1 MKMILITEDISSPID
16 EGIKKYSYKLAQ
28 FLNLKSNGK
37 IYTHVFNTSIS
48 NQIQLPRN
56 RLFLSFYF
64 ISDLSKKKG
73 SVLYVPNSS
82 STFASFLRLKLIQL
96 FTSKNTVLISIQKRD
111 HTYLQRK
118 CIQYFLK
125 PNLIYVLSE
134 REKTY
139 YQSLGIK
146 TKITSVGVDI
156 KKYKPVDNLQ
166 KLKLKKKF
174 NLSFN
179 KLNLL
184 HVGHINEGR
193 NLSILKKLVSKGFE
207 VVVIGSSCFKDDDKL
222 YKHLTKSG
230 IRIVSEYVE
239 DINEYYQGVD
249 AYVFPVQNDTS
260 VIEFPLS
267 ILEAM
272 ACNLPILSTAFGS
285 IPYYFNESPFFKY
298 FNNEESLINQTNDM
312 FAKTDITQC
321 HNSKIINK
329 LFSWEKQFE
338 AVYNQTNNL

>member
-1 MKMILITEDISSPID
+1 MILISEDISSPID

-64 ISDLSKKKG
+64 LRDIYKEKRSI
-73 SVLYVPNSS
+73 LYVPNSS
-82 STFASFLRLKLIQL
+82 STFASFLRLKVIQL
-96 FTSKNTVLISIQKRD
+96 FTGKNTVLISVQKRD
-111 HTYLQRK
+111 HTYLQRN
-118 CIQYFLK
+118 CIRYCLK
-125 PNLIYVLSE
+125 PNFIYVLSE

-139 YQSLGIK
+139 YQSLGIN

-156 KKYKPVDNLQ
+156 RKYKPVDNLQ
-166 KLKLKKKF
+166 KLKLKKKL
-174 NLSFN
+174 NLSLN
-179 KLNLL
+179 KFNLL

-193 NLSILKKLVSKGFE
+193 NLSILKKLVCQGFE
-207 VVVIGSSCFKDDDKL
+207 VVIIGSSCFNNDDKL
-222 YKHLTKSG
+222 YKHLAKSG

-285 IPYYFNESPFFKY
+285 IPSHFNESPFFRY
-298 FNNEESLINQTNDM
+298 FNTEESLINQTADL
-312 FAKTDITQC
+312 FEETDITQC
-321 HNSKIINK
+321 HNSKIIK
-329 LFSWEKQFE
+329 ELFSWEKQFNTI
-338 AVYNQTNNL
+338 YNQIDKL

>member
-1 MKMILITEDISSPID
+1 MLFNSMKMILITEDISSPID

-207 VVVIGSSCFKDDDKL
+207 AVVIGSSCFKDDDKL
-222 YKHLTKSG
+222 HKHLTKSG
-230 IRIVSEYVE
+230 IRIVSEYVD
-239 DINEYYQGVD
+239 DINEYYQ
-249 AYVFPVQNDTS
+249 
-260 VIEFPLS
+260 I
-267 ILEAM
+267 
-272 ACNLPILSTAFGS
+272 
-285 IPYYFNESPFFKY
+285 
-298 FNNEESLINQTNDM
+298 
-312 FAKTDITQC
+312 
-321 HNSKIINK
+321 
-329 LFSWEKQFE
+329 
-338 AVYNQTNNL
+338 YN